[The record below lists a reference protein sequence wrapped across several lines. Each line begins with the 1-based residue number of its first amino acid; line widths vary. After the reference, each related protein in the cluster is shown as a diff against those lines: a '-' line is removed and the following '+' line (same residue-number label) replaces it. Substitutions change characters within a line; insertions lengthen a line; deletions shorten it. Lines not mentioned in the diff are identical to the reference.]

1 MDKIQIIE
9 KLFKYILEISYLLIP
24 LALLLSKQRKFLFF
38 QFLAISGILT
48 FLFLHYFYAIP
59 ISYRRVQLTTFTLL
73 EYTLFAYV
81 FWTFISSKNSKKIII
96 LLSIVFT
103 IFQVVFFITGSKIKK
118 LDSVPIAIE
127 TFLIFFYII
136 LYFRQFFKNNVNKN
150 VYEYPSFWIVVGIL
164 LYLGTGFFF
173 NLLVNH
179 VTEDQ
184 FKNYWH
190 FTFIPEIFKN
200 LIFASVILG
209 YPSLKNEYSKPK
221 NKTEDIPN
229 LDMI

>member
-1 MDKIQIIE
+1 LDKIQIIE
-9 KLFKYILEISYLLIP
+9 KLFKYILESSYLLLP
-24 LALLLSKQRKFLFF
+24 LALLLSKQRRFLFF
-38 QFLAISGILT
+38 QLLAASGILT

-59 ISYRRVQLTTFTLL
+59 ITYRRVQLTAFTLV
-73 EYTLFAYV
+73 EYSLFAYI
-81 FWTFISSKNSKKIII
+81 FWTFTNSKNSKKIIVV
-96 LLSIVFT
+96 LSFVFAAFQI
-103 IFQVVFFITGSKIKK
+103 IFFVTGSKIKK

-179 VTEDQ
+179 VTEEQ

-190 FTFIPEIFKN
+190 YTFIPEIFKN

-221 NKTEDIPN
+221 NKSEDIPN